1 MAASNGSAILA
12 EGHYIGRVSD
22 VPFELI
28 GGAPVVHAI
37 TEAFYDRMRE
47 AEPKLAD
54 LHVCDADGR
63 IADEPRRKFEL
74 FLVEWLGGPKNFS
87 AAHGH
92 PRLRM
97 RHARFP
103 VDDDMIRAWLACMM
117 HALDQQPIQPEVR
130 AFLDMRLT
138 DLANFMKNR

>member
-1 MAASNGSAILA
+1 MATPDNQAPPG
-12 EGHYIGRVSD
+12 
-22 VPFELI
+22 VPFELL
-28 GGAPVVHAI
+28 GGEKTVHAI

-54 LHVCDADGR
+54 LHVCDPDGR
-63 IADEPRRKFEL
+63 VAEEPRRKFEL
-74 FLVEWLGGPKNFS
+74 FLIEWLGGPKVYS
-87 AAHGH
+87 SVHGH

-103 VDDDMIRAWLACMM
+103 VDDEMIRAWLACMM
-117 HALDQQPIQPEVR
+117 HALDAMKITGPIR

>member
-1 MAASNGSAILA
+1 MTQT
-12 EGHYIGRVSD
+12 
-22 VPFELI
+22 PFDLI
-28 GGAPVVHAI
+28 GGAKVVHTI

-54 LHVCDADGR
+54 MHVCDASGR
-63 IADEPRRKFEL
+63 VAEEPRRKFEI
-74 FLVEWLGGPKNFS
+74 FLVEWLGGPKNYS

-103 VDDDMIRAWLACMM
+103 VDDEMIRAWLACMM
-117 HALDQQPIQPEVR
+117 HALDQVELQPEMR

-138 DLANFMKNR
+138 DLAHFMKNRSSETKNPEAP